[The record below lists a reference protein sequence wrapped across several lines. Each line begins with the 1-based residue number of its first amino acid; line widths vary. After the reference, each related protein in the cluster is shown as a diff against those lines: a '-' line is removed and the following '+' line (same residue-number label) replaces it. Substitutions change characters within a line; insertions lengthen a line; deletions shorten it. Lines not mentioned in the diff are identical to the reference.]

1 MRARFI
7 LSETWTS
14 LRRNVS
20 MILSVM
26 LVTFISFLFIGASV
40 LLQAQIT
47 RAKGDWYNQVEVVVW
62 LCPDGTSQA
71 ASCAAGV
78 APTDTEIVQLQ
89 DLIRQELGDDVSQ
102 ITYVSREDFYNDTFL
117 QQYPDGTYQGRTLT
131 AADMQDSL
139 RLKLTDPTK
148 YQVVS
153 EVLSGRT
160 GVEEVRGAGRGDGGG
175 RHPADRHHDPAERRL
190 PEERDRNHASGGCL
204 ELDDPAAIR
213 VGGRGGL
220 VPGIHAGLR
229 CAERAGEGVHHR
241 LACAERAVDAV
252 HHAADRVAD
261 RAGAGGGCHGAVR
274 GGLDDLAASVP
285 EGLIDAGVFRTIDYN
300 GCTTDTSQRKGVL
313 MRAMGRAKVATGMV
327 ACMAMLVCTAVA
339 NLTWTPAAE
348 AVPSMEEYHQAVA
361 DHADL
366 KAQLAGVNED
376 LANTILQLNDLT
388 ENQIPAAVEAA
399 DQAQQAADQAQSL
412 ADATAERLEAA
423 RQDREN
429 LEEKI
434 AQTGEDY
441 DDAKDAVAQLARE
454 SFHGSTASDLMSVV
468 TNSTTTDEFV
478 GRMQS
483 QAAVARSEANAA
495 ADAAGELGVSMN
507 RKERLAAIED
517 EIAQLKT
524 QADQQAASAAKAA
537 AEAQDRQDD
546 LQALREQGEAARQ
559 KLESQ
564 SDQLTTQEAREAA
577 DIVAMKSEIDS
588 WAAQQTPQAAP
599 LPLLRLAVVV
609 IPDVRVPFRH

>member
-1 MRARFI
+1 
-7 LSETWTS
+7 
-14 LRRNVS
+14 
-20 MILSVM
+20 
-26 LVTFISFLFIGASV
+26 
-40 LLQAQIT
+40 
-47 RAKGDWYNQVEVVVW
+47 
-62 LCPDGTSQA
+62 
-71 ASCAAGV
+71 
-78 APTDTEIVQLQ
+78 
-89 DLIRQELGDDVSQ
+89 
-102 ITYVSREDFYNDTFL
+102 
-117 QQYPDGTYQGRTLT
+117 
-131 AADMQDSL
+131 
-139 RLKLTDPTK
+139 
-148 YQVVS
+148 
-153 EVLSGRT
+153 
-160 GVEEVRGAGRGDGGG
+160 
-175 RHPADRHHDPAERRL
+175 
-190 PEERDRNHASGGCL
+190 
-204 ELDDPAAIR
+204 
-213 VGGRGGL
+213 
-220 VPGIHAGLR
+220 
-229 CAERAGEGVHHR
+229 
-241 LACAERAVDAV
+241 
-252 HHAADRVAD
+252 
-261 RAGAGGGCHGAVR
+261 
-274 GGLDDLAASVP
+274 
-285 EGLIDAGVFRTIDYN
+285 
-300 GCTTDTSQRKGVL
+300 

-348 AVPSMEEYHQAVA
+348 AVPSMNEYYQAVA

-588 WAAQQTPQAAP
+588 WAAQQTPQA
-599 LPLLRLAVVV
+599 
-609 IPDVRVPFRH
+609 PDPNAGGQQQVGGNTGGGSGEIGRAHV